1 MAARRWDM
9 PSGISPGRREV
20 RVPSTV
26 GGHH

>member
-1 MAARRWDM
+1 MDAGRWNM
-9 PSGISPGRREV
+9 PSGISPGRLEV